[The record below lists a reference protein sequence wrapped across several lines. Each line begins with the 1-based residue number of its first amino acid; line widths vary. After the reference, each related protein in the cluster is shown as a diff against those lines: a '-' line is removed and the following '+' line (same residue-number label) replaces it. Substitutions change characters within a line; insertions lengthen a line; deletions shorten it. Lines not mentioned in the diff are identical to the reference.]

1 MATLVYVIPQV
12 CYYFGE
18 SGREHLGSLCRE
30 KRAPVLVPL
39 LVGLGIAGYTAVG
52 TLPLVTGQQ
61 NFKILS
67 RQVDDSLAELEK
79 SITHLEFSLDS
90 LPEVALQNQRGLD
103 LLFLEQGGLC
113 MALGETCCFYANH
126 SGV

>member
-1 MATLVYVIPQV
+1 M

-39 LVGLGIAGYTAVG
+39 LVGLGIADSTAVG
-52 TLPLVTGQQ
+52 TLPLATSQQ

-67 RQVDDSLAELEK
+67 RQVDGSLAELEK
-79 SITHLEFSLDS
+79 SITHLESSLDS